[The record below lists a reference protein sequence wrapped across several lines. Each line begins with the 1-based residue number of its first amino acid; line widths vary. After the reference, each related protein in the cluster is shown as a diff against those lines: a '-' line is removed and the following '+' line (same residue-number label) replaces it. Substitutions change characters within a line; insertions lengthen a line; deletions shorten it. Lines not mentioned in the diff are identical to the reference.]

1 MDFSD
6 IFPVVFQ
13 VFDVGG
19 VVVGGILGGTVA
31 RERHFDIVGF
41 MALAVMAALGGGMIR
56 DVLLQMGPPVALTN
70 PYYLT
75 GAFTGALVA
84 FLLRLD
90 GKWTNRFLIGADA
103 FVVGAWTAT
112 GAIKTLEGGFDI
124 LPAIMMGVITGV
136 GGGMVRD
143 VAVGRVPAIFGG
155 NTLYATAALFATVPA
170 IVLWELGRPSM
181 ATLASTIVGGG
192 MCISARA
199 FRWSLP
205 VNNDYSLQK
214 SYARL
219 RVALADYSKAHEA
232 ARRSVQKRGLVFGVG
247 RGGYGVHG
255 ASGRGERD
263 VYGGYDSS
271 GSAGSGAA
279 LREIQKEQNSKPS
292 GLLTRSRRAKR
303 ERSQ

>member
-6 IFPVVFQ
+6 IFPTVFQ

-19 VVVGGILGGTVA
+19 VVVAGILGGTVA

-70 PYYLT
+70 PYYLG
-75 GAFTGALVA
+75 GAFTSALIA

-90 GKWTNRFLIGADA
+90 GKWTNRFLIVADA

-112 GAIKTLEGGFDI
+112 GALKALEGGFDI
-124 LPAIMMGVITGV
+124 LPAVMMGVMTAV

-155 NTLYATAALFATVPA
+155 NTLYATASLLATVPA
-170 IVLWELGRPSM
+170 ILLWELGRPSM
-181 ATLASTIVGGG
+181 ATLAATIVGGS

-199 FRWSLP
+199 FRWRLL
-205 VNNDYSLQK
+205 VNNDYSVQK
-214 SYARL
+214 SYVRL
-219 RVALADYSKAHEA
+219 RVALAEYARAHEA
-232 ARRSVQKRGLVFGVG
+232 ARKVGSGHGMGRSGGSSGGPNG
-247 RGGYGVHG
+247 RGGSGYGG
-255 ASGRGERD
+255 RDASG
-263 VYGGYDSS
+263 ST
-271 GSAGSGAA
+271 GSGAA
-279 LREIQKEQNSKPS
+279 LREIQREQNSKDS
-292 GLLTRSRRAKR
+292 GLLARSRRVKR
-303 ERSQ
+303 ERH